1 MEGLLVKSCWSIAE
15 LLLGPQMAKSSRG
28 KVGIYGLIVTNSVHS
43 TRYTSTP
50 AYFPNPPSDFSKG
63 LALSQGNHSTE

>member
-1 MEGLLVKSCWSIAE
+1 MKSCWSIAE
-15 LLLGPQMAKSSRG
+15 LLLGPQTAKSSRS
-28 KVGIYGLIVTNSVHS
+28 KDGLIVTNSVHS

-63 LALSQGNHSTE
+63 LAPSKGNHSTE